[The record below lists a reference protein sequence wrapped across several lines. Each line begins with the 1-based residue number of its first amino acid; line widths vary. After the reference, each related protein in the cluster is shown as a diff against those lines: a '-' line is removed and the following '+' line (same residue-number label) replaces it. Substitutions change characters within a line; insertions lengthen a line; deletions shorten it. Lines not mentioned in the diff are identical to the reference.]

1 MSPRFRLKFLE
12 DGKDLQKVISKKWYP
27 ITTWSIDLT
36 YKFLKLKTNTLYF
49 TWICWNYH
57 QFVWEHVGCRTSAVL
72 GMRPFWRKVPVFL
85 PCNFN
90 TWFHSCTD
98 VAADLHEFRGT
109 SWCFTDR
116 HHPGRKTSLAE
127 EWIPSKQQTSKRNM
141 YPLENFNLP
150 LPFRTGL
157 TGMVQSYTFI
167 PSHNILIPLAIGS
180 FHRLQRMVTKR
191 VSSWRVAHLYLISYM
206 FPKVKEGFSRIYIKF
221 LKGKCP
227 KVCGGCSVLCQLHDN
242 LSMCRGSFLN
252 LTCCQAQIKTTKKYR
267 KTSSSM
273 YNILSSTQNNIKI

>member
-72 GMRPFWRKVPVFL
+72 GMRPFLEESSSFFFHATSTHDFIPAPTLPQTCMSSEERLDASRIVIILVGRHRWQKSEYPPNNKHRSGTCILWRISIFLFLSAPV
-85 PCNFN
+85 
-90 TWFHSCTD
+90 
-98 VAADLHEFRGT
+98 
-109 SWCFTDR
+109 
-116 HHPGRKTSLAE
+116 
-127 EWIPSKQQTSKRNM
+127 
-141 YPLENFNLP
+141 
-150 LPFRTGL
+150 L

-227 KVCGGCSVLCQLHDN
+227 KVVWWMFSPLPTPWQPFDV
-242 LSMCRGSFLN
+242 
-252 LTCCQAQIKTTKKYR
+252 
-267 KTSSSM
+267 
-273 YNILSSTQNNIKI
+273 